1 MVRLCLSNWGSAEG
15 LIKALPVPTDGLES
29 WKQGVFSVCVYVK
42 MLSVCV
48 WEDASDCVCEV
59 AYGCEFKTFKIM
71 TTSHY
76 KLF

>member
-48 WEDASDCVCEV
+48 CGRMLVIVYVRLHMDVSL
-59 AYGCEFKTFKIM
+59 KPLK
-71 TTSHY
+71 
-76 KLF
+76 